1 MSPGHVPRAGSAGAA
16 PGPVASSQLFRR
28 PTLLW
33 GADNLAARARAT
45 TPWLWHGYL
54 ALGALTLLFG
64 RCHAGKTMLASVLL
78 ARLKK
83 SGEFAGLRPNGQ
95 LLVRQTVNA
104 IPVATKQARTAEHLG
119 CGGERLT
126 PAVLG
131 RGRRSVP

>member
-1 MSPGHVPRAGSAGAA
+1 MAPRLPRIPPNRKRNVMSPGHVPRVGSAGAA

-45 TPWLWHGYL
+45 TTWLWHGYL

-64 RCHAGKTMLASVLL
+64 RCHAGKTTLASVLL

-83 SGEFAGLRPNGQ
+83 SGAFGGLSLAAGNP
-95 LLVRQTVNA
+95 LVV
-104 IPVATKQARTAEHLG
+104 
-119 CGGERLT
+119 C
-126 PAVLG
+126 
-131 RGRRSVP
+131 

>member
-54 ALGALTLLFG
+54 APGTLTLLVG
-64 RCHAGKTMLASVLL
+64 RCHAGKTPTRLAKL
-78 ARLKK
+78 
-83 SGEFAGLRPNGQ
+83 P
-95 LLVRQTVNA
+95 
-104 IPVATKQARTAEHLG
+104 QARYEDTKALELAILG
-119 CGGERLT
+119 QE
-126 PAVLG
+126 
-131 RGRRSVP
+131 